1 MKKVILSFI
10 FIPIIGLFAMFLF
23 LQIGLHSS
31 DPNTSHVNFWNHFKR
46 IWMTSFPL
54 YGLIITTV
62 FYIVLLIKS
71 PKIENS

>member
-23 LQIGLHSS
+23 LEVGLHSS
-31 DPNTSHVNFWNHFKR
+31 DQNTSHVNFWNHFKR